1 MNLFLQLLVLG
12 CATGGIYAISA
23 RGVVAVFRSSGVINF
38 AHGSV
43 AMAGGYT
50 MYSVADSLGLSHLIA
65 VPAAVLASAALG
77 WLIHLLVIRPLAES
91 STLTRVIA
99 TLGVFV
105 VLQQAIV
112 LTYGSALKIPQPYLP
127 TTSIHAGPV
136 AVGTDQLILFVFS
149 CALTTALWAVFKYTR
164 FGLATSAVA
173 ESPRSLAAL
182 GWRVSRLRAVN
193 WALGGA
199 LAGVAGTALAP
210 SLQLQPNSFA
220 LLIIPTLAGAVLGGL
235 RSFPL
240 TLLGGIA
247 LGVLQALCAH
257 YLHVTGIGDAVPF
270 LVIIGVLVLMGR
282 SLPLRSHVDERL
294 PRVGSGTVRP
304 VRLLVVTVL
313 AVVAVQTL
321 LGVDLLDG
329 LTVTLVTSVILL
341 SQVVV
346 TGYAGQLSLA
356 QVPIAGV
363 GAIVAGRVLAST
375 GMPFL
380 LAVVVGGAAA
390 IPVALAVGLPALRAR
405 GVSLA
410 VATLGFGVAINAVI
424 LRNNQLNGGAGGL
437 EVGFQNIF
445 GIEVDSIVHPA
456 RYAIVCGLAFVL
468 LALVVANVR
477 RGRVGRRMLAVRTN
491 ERAAAALGV
500 DVASTKLYAF
510 VLAGVIAG
518 IGGVLGAFRN
528 PTLTFTSY
536 DPLTSVNSLIQSVIG
551 GIGYIPGALLG
562 GIGQN
567 GGLATAVAN
576 PWLFDI
582 AQYLVLILGIGLIVQ
597 VVVQP
602 NGIADVIAHPRRRKP
617 SRAAALLA
625 RARPRTPGPRLPAPL
640 VRRRAAAVDAQIAA
654 ARATVTRS
662 AGGRLAVEGITVR
675 FGNVTAVDGVTFTLN
690 PGEVVA
696 VIGPNGAGKTTLMD
710 AISGFVPGGGTVTL
724 DDRLLSGLPAF
735 RRTRT
740 GLTRS
745 FQSLEL
751 LEDMTVLDNL
761 RCASDPTDAFSCL
774 ADLVHPDRGHITPAT
789 VAAIDTFGLAGHLH
803 QRPDELAYGTRHLV
817 AIARAV
823 AAAPKVL
830 MLDEPAA
837 GLSEVERTQVGDLI
851 RHLAD
856 DRGIA
861 VLLVE
866 HDVELVR
873 RVSDRAIALDFGRQ
887 IAAGTPD
894 EVLADPRVVDAY
906 LGGAEPAPTGANTTP
921 KERT

>member
-1 MNLFLQLLVLG
+1 MNLFLQLFALG

-23 RGVVAVFRSSGVINF
+23 MGVVAVFRSSGVINF
-38 AHGSV
+38 AHGAV
-43 AMAGGYT
+43 AMAGGYV
-50 MYSVADSLGLSHLIA
+50 MYSVADTAGLSHLIA
-65 VPAAVLASAALG
+65 VPAGVLASALIG
-77 WLIHLLVIRPLAES
+77 WLVYVLVIRPLAET

-105 VLQQAIV
+105 VLQQGVV
-112 LTYGSALKIPQPYLP
+112 LVYGSALKIPEPYLP
-127 TTSIHAGPV
+127 TGAVRAGPI
-136 AVGTDQLILFVFS
+136 AVGADQLILFVFS
-149 CALTTALWAVFKYTR
+149 AGLTAVLWAVFKHTR

-182 GWRVSRLRAVN
+182 GWRVGRLRGAN

-199 LAGVAGTALAP
+199 LAGVAGIALAP
-210 SLQLQPNSFA
+210 GLQLQPNSFA
-220 LLIIPTLAGAVLGGL
+220 LLIIPTLASAMLGGL

-257 YLHVTGIGDAVPF
+257 YLDLPGVGDAVPF
-270 LVIIGVLVLMGR
+270 LVIIGVLMLMGR
-282 SLPLRSHVDERL
+282 ALPLRSHVNERL
-294 PRVGSGTVRP
+294 PRVGGGRVRP
-304 VRLLVVTVL
+304 VRL
-313 AVVAVQTL
+313 VVAVALAAVAAQTL
-321 LGVDLLDG
+321 LGVQLLDG
-329 LTVTLVTSVILL
+329 LTVTLVTSIILL

-363 GAIVAGRVLAST
+363 GAIIAGRVLAAT
-375 GMPFL
+375 GIPFA
-380 LAVVVGGAAA
+380 LAILVGGAAA

-410 VATLGFGVAINAVI
+410 IATLGFGVAINAVI
-424 LRNNQLNGGAGGL
+424 LRNSDLNGGAGGL
-437 EVGFQNIF
+437 QVGFQSVF
-445 GIEVDSIVHPA
+445 GIDVGSIVYPA
-456 RYAIVCGLAFVL
+456 RYAILCGLVFVL
-468 LALVVANVR
+468 LALMTANVR

-510 VLAGVIAG
+510 VLAGMIAG
-518 IGGVLGAFRN
+518 IGGVLSAFRN
-528 PTLTFTSY
+528 PTLTFASY
-536 DPLTSVNSLIQSVIG
+536 DPLTSVNGLIQSVIG
-551 GIGYIPGALLG
+551 GIGYIPGALFG

-567 GGLATAVAN
+567 GGLATAIAN
-576 PWLFDI
+576 TWLFDI
-582 AQYLVLILGIGLIVQ
+582 ARYLVLILGIGLIVQ
-597 VVVQP
+597 VIVQP
-602 NGIADVIAHPRRRKP
+602 NGIADVIAHPPRERRPRL
-617 SRAAALLA
+617 RTL
-625 RARPRTPGPRLPAPL
+625 RARLPQPPNPL
-640 VRRRAAAVDAQIAA
+640 ARRRAAAVDAQIAA
-654 ARATVTRS
+654 ARQTAGRPS
-662 AGGRLAVEGITVR
+662 GGRLEARGVTVR
-675 FGNVTAVDGVTFTLN
+675 FGSVVAVDDVSLEVR

-710 AISGFVPGGGTVTL
+710 ALSGFVPASGTVEL
-724 DDRLLSGLPAF
+724 DGRPISGLPAF
-735 RRTRT
+735 RRTRA

-761 RCASDPTDAFSCL
+761 RCAGDPADAASYL
-774 ADLVHPDRGHITPAT
+774 IDLVRPDRGRISGAT
-789 VAAIDTFGLAGHLH
+789 VAAIDTFRLAGHLH
-803 QRPDELAYGTRHLV
+803 QLPTELPYGTRHLV

-837 GLSEVERTQVGDLI
+837 GLSEVERAEVGGLI

-856 DRGIA
+856 DWGIA

-873 RVSDRAIALDFGRQ
+873 RVSDRAIALDFGEQ

-906 LGGAEPAPTGANTTP
+906 LGGAQPALSTATAPA
-921 KERT
+921 KERS

>member
-1 MNLFLQLLVLG
+1 MNLFLQLFVLG

-23 RGVVAVFRSSGVINF
+23 MGVVAVFRSSGVINF
-38 AHGSV
+38 AHGAI
-43 AMAGGYT
+43 AMAGGYV
-50 MYSVADSLGLSHLIA
+50 MYSVADTLGLSHLVA
-65 VPAAVLASAALG
+65 VPAGIAASAVLG
-77 WLIHLLVIRPLAES
+77 WAVYALVIRPLAET

-105 VLQQAIV
+105 VLQQAVV
-112 LTYGSALKIPQPYLP
+112 LTYGSALRIPQPFLP
-127 TTSIHAGPV
+127 TSTLRAGPV
-136 AVGTDQLILFVFS
+136 ALGADQLILLIFS
-149 CALTTALWAVFKYTR
+149 VALTVALWAVFKHTR

-182 GWRVSRLRAVN
+182 GWRVGRLRGVN
-193 WALGGA
+193 WALGGG
-199 LAGVAGTALAP
+199 LAGVAGIALAP
-210 SLQLQPNSFA
+210 TLQLQPNSFA
-220 LLIIPTLAGAVLGGL
+220 LLIIPTLASAILGGL

-240 TLLGGIA
+240 TLLGGVT

-257 YLHVTGIGDAVPF
+257 YLHIPGVGDAVPF
-270 LVIIGVLVLMGR
+270 LVIIGVLVLIGR
-282 SLPLRSHVDERL
+282 SLPLRSHLNERL
-294 PRVGSGTVRP
+294 PRVGSGRVHP
-304 VRLLVVTVL
+304 VRLLV
-313 AVVAVQTL
+313 ASVVVIAAAQFL
-321 LGVDLLDG
+321 LGVQLLDG

-363 GAIVAGRVLAST
+363 GAIIAGK
-375 GMPFL
+375 L
-380 LAVVVGGAAA
+380 LAATGIPFPLAIVVGGLAA

-410 VATLGFGVAINAVI
+410 IATLGFGVAINAVI
-424 LRNNQLNGGAGGL
+424 LRNNSLNGGAGGL
-437 EVGFQNIF
+437 QVGFPSVF
-445 GIEVDSIVHPA
+445 GLDVNSIIYPA
-456 RYAIVCGLAFVL
+456 RYAILCGLVFVL

-500 DVASTKLYAF
+500 DVSATKLYAF

-518 IGGVLGAFRN
+518 IGGVLSAFRN
-528 PTLTFTSY
+528 PTLTFASY
-536 DPLTSVNSLIQSVIG
+536 DPLTSVNGLIQSVIG
-551 GIGYIPGALLG
+551 GIGYLPGALLG

-576 PWLFDI
+576 TWFFDI

-597 VVVQP
+597 VIVQP
-602 NGIADVIAHPRRRKP
+602 NGIADVIAHPKKKRSRPVKVNRKIENQLADA
-617 SRAAALLA
+617 RAAD
-625 RARPRTPGPRLPAPL
+625 RHP
-640 VRRRAAAVDAQIAA
+640 
-654 ARATVTRS
+654 
-662 AGGRLAVEGITVR
+662 AGGDLEVRDTTVR
-675 FGNVTAVDGVTFTLN
+675 FGAVTAVDGVSFDIR

-710 AISGFVPGGGTVTL
+710 AISGFVPSSGTVRL
-724 DDRLLSGLPAF
+724 DGAALDRMPAF
-735 RRTRT
+735 KRTRA

-761 RCASDPTDAFSCL
+761 RCASDPADRASYL
-774 ADLVHPDRGHITPAT
+774 IDLVRPDRGRITGAT
-789 VAAIDTFGLAGHLH
+789 VAAIETFKLGEHLH
-803 QRPDELAYGTRHLV
+803 QLPAELAYGTRHLV

-837 GLSEVERTQVGDLI
+837 GLSEVERTEVGDLI

-856 DRGIA
+856 DWGIA

-873 RVSDRAIALDFGRQ
+873 RVSDRAIALDFGKQ
-887 IAAGTPD
+887 IASGTPD
-894 EVLADPRVVDAY
+894 EVLADPRVVAAY
-906 LGGAEPAPTGANTTP
+906 LGGNELEEVTA
-921 KERT
+921 

>member
-1 MNLFLQLLVLG
+1 MNLFLQLFVLG

-23 RGVVAVFRSSGVINF
+23 MGVVAVFRSSGVINF
-38 AHGSV
+38 AHGAV
-43 AMAGGYT
+43 AMAGGYV
-50 MYSVADSLGLSHLIA
+50 MYSVADTLGLGHPLAI
-65 VPAAVLASAALG
+65 PAGVLASAVLG
-77 WLIHLLVIRPLAES
+77 WLVYVLVIRPLADT

-105 VLQQAIV
+105 VLQQGVV
-112 LTYGSALKIPQPYLP
+112 LVYGSALKIPQPYLP
-127 TTSIHAGPV
+127 TRSVHAGPV
-136 AVGTDQLILFVFS
+136 SVGADQLVLFVFS
-149 CALTTALWAVFKYTR
+149 AALTAVLWAVFKRTR

-182 GWRVSRLRAVN
+182 GWRVGRLRAVN

-199 LAGVAGTALAP
+199 LAGVAGIALAP

-220 LLIIPTLAGAVLGGL
+220 LLIIPTLASAILGGL

-240 TLLGGIA
+240 TLLGGIT

-257 YLHVTGIGDAVPF
+257 YIDLPGVGDAVPF
-270 LVIIGVLVLMGR
+270 LVIIAVLMLMGR
-282 SLPLRSHVDERL
+282 SLPLRSHLNERL
-294 PRVGSGTVRP
+294 PRVGSGRVRP
-304 VRLLVVTVL
+304 VRL
-313 AVVAVQTL
+313 VVAAVLVGVAAQTL
-321 LGVDLLDG
+321 LGVQLLDG
-329 LTVTLVTSVILL
+329 LTVTLVTSIILL

-363 GAIVAGRVLAST
+363 GAIVAGR
-375 GMPFL
+375 L
-380 LAVVVGGAAA
+380 LAATGIPFPLAILAGGLAA

-410 VATLGFGVAINAVI
+410 IATLGFGVAINAVI
-424 LRNNQLNGGAGGL
+424 LRNSDLNGGAGGL
-437 EVGFQNIF
+437 QVGFQSVF
-445 GIEVDSIVHPA
+445 GLDVDSIIYPA
-456 RYAIVCGLAFVL
+456 RYAILCGLVFVL

-510 VLAGVIAG
+510 VLAGVVAG
-518 IGGVLGAFRN
+518 IGGVLSAFRN
-528 PTLTFTSY
+528 PTLTFASY
-536 DPLTSVNSLIQSVIG
+536 DPLTSINGLIQSVIG
-551 GIGYIPGALLG
+551 GIGYVPGALLG
-562 GIGQN
+562 GVGQN

-576 PWLFDI
+576 TWLFDI
-582 AQYLVLILGIGLIVQ
+582 AQYLVLVLGIGLIIQ
-597 VVVQP
+597 VIVQP
-602 NGIADVIAHPRRRKP
+602 NGIADVIAHPKRKGEP
-617 SRAAALLA
+617 RLQAL
-625 RARPRTPGPRLPAPL
+625 RARIPRPFA
-640 VRRRAAAVDAQIAA
+640 RRHAAAVDAQIAA
-654 ARATVTRS
+654 ARRTTGHS
-662 AGGRLAVEGITVR
+662 SGGSLEARDVTVR
-675 FGNVTAVDGVTFTLN
+675 FGSVVAVDGVSLDIR

-710 AISGFVPGGGTVTL
+710 ALSGFVPASGTVSL
-724 DDRLLSGLPAF
+724 DGRPISGLPAF
-735 RRTRT
+735 RRTRA

-761 RCASDPTDAFSCL
+761 RCAGDPADAASYL
-774 ADLVHPDRGHITPAT
+774 IDLVRPGRGRITPAT
-789 VAAIDTFGLAGHLH
+789 VAAIDTFRLAEHLH
-803 QRPDELAYGTRHLV
+803 RLPTELAYGTRHLV

-837 GLSEVERTQVGDLI
+837 GLSEVERAEVGDLI

-873 RVSDRAIALDFGRQ
+873 RVSDRAIALDFGKQ

-894 EVLADPRVVDAY
+894 EVLADPRVVEAY
-906 LGGAEPAPTGANTTP
+906 LGGAQPALTTAPTPATTP
-921 KERT
+921 AKEQS

>member
-1 MNLFLQLLVLG
+1 MNLFLQLFALG

-23 RGVVAVFRSSGVINF
+23 MGVVAVFRSSGVINF
-38 AHGSV
+38 AHGAV
-43 AMAGGYT
+43 AMAGGYV
-50 MYSVADSLGLSHLIA
+50 MYSVADTLGLSHLIA
-65 VPAAVLASAALG
+65 VPAGILVSAVLG
-77 WLIHLLVIRPLAES
+77 WLVYAVVIRPLADT

-105 VLQQAIV
+105 VLQQGVV
-112 LTYGSALKIPQPYLP
+112 LTYGSALKIPHPYLP
-127 TTSIHAGPV
+127 TGAVRAGPV
-136 AVGTDQLILFVFS
+136 SVGADQLILFVFS
-149 CALTTALWAVFKYTR
+149 AALTAVLWAVFKHTR

-182 GWRVSRLRAVN
+182 AWRVGRLRGLN

-199 LAGVAGTALAP
+199 LAGVAGIALAP

-220 LLIIPTLAGAVLGGL
+220 LLIIPTLASAMLGGL

-240 TLLGGIA
+240 TLLGGIT
-247 LGVLQALCAH
+247 LGVLQAVCAH
-257 YLHVTGIGDAVPF
+257 YLDLPGVGDAVPF
-270 LVIIGVLVLMGR
+270 LVIIAVLMLMGR
-282 SLPLRSHVDERL
+282 TLPLRSHLNERL
-294 PRVGSGTVRP
+294 PRVGSGKVHP
-304 VRLLVVTVL
+304 VRLLVAV
-313 AVVAVQTL
+313 AVVAVAAQTL
-321 LGVDLLDG
+321 LGVQLLDG
-329 LTVTLVTSVILL
+329 LTVTLVTSIILL

-363 GAIVAGRVLAST
+363 GAIIAGRLLAATGLPFPLAIVAGGL
-375 GMPFL
+375 
-380 LAVVVGGAAA
+380 AA

-410 VATLGFGVAINAVI
+410 IATLGFGVAINAVI
-424 LRNNQLNGGAGGL
+424 LRNSDLNGGAGGL
-437 EVGFQNIF
+437 QVGFQSVF
-445 GIEVDSIVHPA
+445 GIDVDSIVYPA
-456 RYAIVCGLAFVL
+456 RYAILCGLVFVL

-510 VLAGVIAG
+510 VLAGVVAG

-536 DPLTSVNSLIQSVIG
+536 DPLTSVNGLIQSVIG
-551 GIGYIPGALLG
+551 GIGYVPGALLG
-562 GIGQN
+562 GVGQN

-576 PWLFDI
+576 TWLFDI

-597 VVVQP
+597 VIVQP
-602 NGIADVIAHPRRRKP
+602 NGIADVIAHPKRKKGP
-617 SRAAALLA
+617 RSAAP
-625 RARPRTPGPRLPAPL
+625 RARLPRPFA
-640 VRRRAAAVDAQIAA
+640 RRRAAAVDAQIAA
-654 ARATVTRS
+654 ARRTDHHPS
-662 AGGRLAVEGITVR
+662 GGRLEARGVTVR
-675 FGNVTAVDGVTFTLN
+675 FGSVVAVDDLSFEIR

-710 AISGFVPGGGTVTL
+710 ALSGFVPATGTVLL
-724 DDRLLSGLPAF
+724 DGSPLSGLPAF
-735 RRTRT
+735 RRTRA

-761 RCASDPTDAFSCL
+761 RCASDPTDAASYL
-774 ADLVHPDRGHITPAT
+774 IDLVRPDRGRITVAT
-789 VAAIDTFGLAGHLH
+789 VAAIDTFTLAEHLH
-803 QRPDELAYGTRHLV
+803 RFPTELAYGTRHLV

-837 GLSEVERTQVGDLI
+837 GLSEVERTEVGDLI

-856 DRGIA
+856 DWGIA

-894 EVLADPRVVDAY
+894 EVLADPRVVEAY
-906 LGGAEPAPTGANTTP
+906 LGHSTSVMRPT
-921 KERT
+921 KEVS